1 MNIASPRWG
10 DGVSSLR
17 LVGYRGH
24 DGWKDMSDFVVHFT
38 KPSAADTSVATA
50 VQASGGGGLHAWLA
64 EQRAQDRSGYQPWIK
79 ILGEGRLCA
88 GAKPL
93 GAARS
98 QPAIAEL
105 HRVVCFS
112 EIPLDM
118 LERLVERRSLY
129 GVGFRK
135 DVLVGKGG
143 APLWYL
149 DKDGVQAQIIQREI
163 RDRAADGVDPL
174 DPLWRLTPFI
184 DNPGNYPSG
193 AYKFEWE
200 REWRVVGDV
209 RFDPG
214 NVAFLFLPEDDHARA
229 RQFFVDVR
237 VGHAGPDYLCPYIDP
252 RWEIAQIQDALS
264 NLPDAPVPSPAVTP
278 WWL

>member
-1 MNIASPRWG
+1 MREAIVCLVCG
-10 DGVSSLR
+10 

-38 KPSAADTSVATA
+38 KPPAADTSVATA

-64 EQRAQDRSGYQPWIK
+64 EQRAQDRSGYHQWIK

-98 QPAIAEL
+98 QPALAEL

-129 GVGFRK
+129 GIGFRK

-149 DKDGVQAQIIQREI
+149 DKDGVAGADHPA
-163 RDRAADGVDPL
+163 RDRD
-174 DPLWRLTPFI
+174 R
-184 DNPGNYPSG
+184 SC
-193 AYKFEWE
+193 
-200 REWRVVGDV
+200 RR
-209 RFDPG
+209 R
-214 NVAFLFLPEDDHARA
+214 
-229 RQFFVDVR
+229 
-237 VGHAGPDYLCPYIDP
+237 
-252 RWEIAQIQDALS
+252 
-264 NLPDAPVPSPAVTP
+264 
-278 WWL
+278 